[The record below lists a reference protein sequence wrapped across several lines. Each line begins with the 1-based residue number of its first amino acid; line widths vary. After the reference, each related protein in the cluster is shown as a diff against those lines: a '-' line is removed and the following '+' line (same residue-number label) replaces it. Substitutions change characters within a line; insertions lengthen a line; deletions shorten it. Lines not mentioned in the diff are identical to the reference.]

1 MAAEDRGSTRRLV
14 LFQALAAD
22 VQAFDF
28 YRALREIECAFPDQP
43 RIGEARRPQDEPV
56 RFAQDP
62 SAAFAPATLAAF
74 VPGADGRRPKLVQS
88 FFGLLGPN
96 GPLPLHLTEYARD
109 RLRNV
114 GDASLVSFLDIFHH
128 RLTALFYRAWARG
141 QPPVSLD
148 RSQRDRFA
156 LYLGSFVGLAASR
169 MRGRD
174 AVPDA
179 AKLSFAGLLGR
190 NVRNADGLV
199 AILREY
205 LRVPVAIQQWVAH
218 WMALPDGLLTRL
230 GHEAVCGLGV
240 SAVAGG
246 RVWDLQSRFRIL
258 VGPLSYADYERFL
271 PGGDSYRR
279 LTDWVRNYA
288 GFELKWDSRLALAP
302 EQVPP
307 LLLGYNG
314 RLGWTTW
321 LGTRLNEAPA
331 DDLVLAGR

>member
-1 MAAEDRGSTRRLV
+1 MAAEDRGATRHLA
-14 LFQALAAD
+14 LFQALRAN
-22 VQAFDF
+22 VEGFDF
-28 YRALREIECAFPDQP
+28 YRALRELECAFPDKP
-43 RIGEARRPQDEPV
+43 RIGEARRPQDEAV
-56 RFAQDP
+56 RFGQDP
-62 SAAFAPATLAAF
+62 SVAFAPATLSAF
-74 VPGADGRRPKLVQS
+74 VPGADGRPPRLVQS

-109 RLRNV
+109 RVRNSN
-114 GDASLVSFLDIFHH
+114 DSTLVSFLDIFHH
-128 RLTALFYRAWARG
+128 RLTAVFYRAWARA

-148 RSQRDRFA
+148 RAERDRFV
-156 LYLGSFVGLAASR
+156 LYLGAFVGLAGNR
-169 MRGRD
+169 MLGRD
-174 AVPDA
+174 AVPDP

-205 LRVPVAIQQWVAH
+205 FRVPIAIQQWVAH
-218 WMALPDGLLTRL
+218 WMELPDALLTRL
-230 GHEAVCGLGV
+230 GAESVCRLGMG
-240 SAVAGG
+240 AVAGA

-258 VGPLSYADYERFL
+258 VGPLSYTDYERFL

-279 LTDWVRNYA
+279 LTDWVRNYI
-288 GFELKWDSRLALAP
+288 GFELKWDSRLALKS

-321 LGTRLNEAPA
+321 LGTRLNDAPA
-331 DDLVLAGR
+331 DDLVLTGH